1 MNPTQKAV
9 SDSYVFPRLDTRDK
23 NEKYHE
29 TFARSIVNRSIND
42 SWANDY
48 RLWEECYNFLENGTN
63 GELTQHLQKAE
74 DGSQLPAPWISLNTV
89 PVKIDLL
96 LGELEARG
104 YEIKVKALNKE
115 AVSRKLEEK
124 ERLRVERR
132 LQPVMQEIEAQ
143 TGLPTAPDEYIPQT
157 DKELDEYID
166 LNFKDKAEIIMESAL
181 KYLAKKNDWD
191 EERRLLFRD
200 VLATGRCYVRNEI
213 VKGVPRARR
222 VSPLQM
228 VVDPSCKTDTLEDAT
243 YFGEIEYLSIAA
255 AAERYNLTDEEIQQV
270 YNSYTSWVSAG
281 SGVSQNA
288 VDNYAFRTINN
299 GRLKWFKEV
308 NGQLRVLVIRSVW
321 DDYKILQHKNEVNEK
336 YGTEHLQ
343 EITDKVR
350 NRDASKIITNKM
362 EVWRQCTI
370 IGGKII
376 REWGECPNQARNL
389 NDLEVTEPPYKGWIP
404 NFSTGRGVSKVEQ
417 MASIQLMKDITMY
430 NMSVAMTRAGAKG
443 MVYDLAQVP
452 AGWTPEQAMKY
463 MRVFGVMF
471 INSKEAQFQVG
482 ASSPFKEFDMTLSD
496 SIAQY
501 LEIMRFHDN
510 EMDKISG
517 VSPERQG
524 VLPGSSTSPTAQQSA
539 LTQSNL
545 ITAPYFN
552 GFMRFNQ
559 RVLNQQAKLAAIVF
573 AHSPEL
579 FAPIIGD
586 TGVDFLK
593 EHLDLE
599 LQEYGAF
606 VSAMPPMY
614 QDRRY
619 LEGALN
625 IALQGDPT
633 FVNDYLA
640 IMMESDL
647 SVAVRKFQRKSALR
661 KIFEQQQM
669 QAQAERDEA
678 LQERIAALEAQSQQ
692 NAQQTQLTDTNL
704 KNQGQMERTL
714 ATGRTKLASDKLKL
728 MGDAMKTQAML
739 NKPQPAKATK

>member
-1 MNPTQKAV
+1 MATPSQQAV
-9 SDSYVFPRLDTRDK
+9 SDGYSFPRLDSRDK
-23 NEKYHE
+23 NKDYHE
-29 TFARSIVNRSIND
+29 KFARAIVNRSIDD
-42 SWANDY
+42 SYANSY
-48 RLWEECYNFLENGTN
+48 NLFEECYKFLDHGTD
-63 GELTQHLQKAE
+63 GKLTEHLQVAE
-74 DGSQLPAPWISLNTV
+74 DKTALPAPWISLNTI

-115 AVSRKLEEK
+115 AISRKLEEK

-132 LQPVMQEIEAQ
+132 LQPVMQEIQAQ
-143 TGLPTAPDEYIPQT
+143 TGMPTAPDEYIPQT

-166 LNFKDKAEIIMESAL
+166 LTFKDKAEIIMESAL

-200 VLATGRCYVRNEI
+200 VLVTGRCFVRNEI

-222 VSPLQM
+222 ISPLQM

-243 YFGEIEYLSIAA
+243 YFGEIEYLSLAA
-255 AAERYNLTDEEIQQV
+255 AAERYNLTDDELQQV
-270 YNSYTSWVSAG
+270 RTSYNQWVTAG
-281 SGVSQNA
+281 SGTAQNSA
-288 VDNYAFRTINN
+288 DNYAFRTIAN

-308 NGQLRVLVIRSVW
+308 DGQLRVLVTRAVW
-321 DDYKILQHKNEVNEK
+321 DDYKILQHKNEINEK

-376 REWGECPNQARNL
+376 REWGECVNQARSL
-389 NDLEVTEPPYKGWIP
+389 KDLEIAEPPYKGWIP
-404 NFSTGRGVSKVEQ
+404 NFATGRGVSKVEQ

-443 MVYDLAQVP
+443 MVYDLAMVP
-452 AGWTPEQAMKY
+452 AGWSPEQAMKY

-471 INSKEAQFQVG
+471 INSKESQLMPG
-482 ASSPFKEFDMTLSD
+482 ATNTFKEFDMTLSD
-496 SIAQY
+496 SIKQY

-559 RVLNQQAKLAAIVF
+559 RVLNQQAKLASISF
-573 AHSPEL
+573 AHAPEL
-579 FAPIIGD
+579 FAPIISE

-593 EHLDLE
+593 ENIDLE
-599 LQEYGAF
+599 LQELGIF
-606 VSAMPPMY
+606 VSAMPPMFS
-614 QDRRY
+614 DRRY
-619 LEGALN
+619 LENALN
-625 IALQGDPT
+625 IVLQNDPA
-633 FVNDYLA
+633 FISEYLS

-647 SVAVRKFQRKSALR
+647 SVAVRRFQRKTTLR
-661 KIFEQQQM
+661 KIYAEQQA
-669 QAQAERDEA
+669 QAQAEQDRA
-678 LQERIAALEAQSQQ
+678 LQERIAALEQQAQLQ
-692 NAQQTQLTDTNL
+692 AQQTQLADTTL
-704 KNQGQMERTL
+704 KNEGQDRRAL
-714 ATGRTKLASDKLKL
+714 ISSRTKLSGDKLKL
-728 MGDAMKTQAML
+728 MSDSMKVQATL
-739 NKPQPAKATK
+739 NKPQPTKTK

>member
-1 MNPTQKAV
+1 MLNTNTTG
-9 SDSYVFPRLDTRDK
+9 SYVFPRLDSK
-23 NEKYHE
+23 EKGLKYHE
-29 TFARSIVNRSIND
+29 AFGRAIINHCIND
-42 SWANDY
+42 SYANDY

-63 GELTQHLQKAE
+63 GDLTQHLQKNE
-74 DGSQLPAPWISLNTV
+74 DGTQNNAYWISLNGV
-89 PVKIDLL
+89 PAKIDLL

-115 AVSRKLEEK
+115 AISRKLEEK

-143 TGLPTAPDEYIPQT
+143 TGMPTSPDEYIPQT
-157 DKELDEYID
+157 EKELDEYID

-181 KYLAKKNDWD
+181 KYLAKKNGWD

-200 VLATGRCYVRNEI
+200 VLATGRCFVRNEI

-243 YFGEIEYLSIAA
+243 YFGEIEYMSIAS
-255 AAERYNLTDEEIQQV
+255 AAERYNLSEDEIQQV
-270 YNSYTSWVSAG
+270 YTSYNQWMTAGAGTAQNSADS
-281 SGVSQNA
+281 
-288 VDNYAFRTINN
+288 YAFRTIANN
-299 GRLKWFKEV
+299 RLKWFKEID
-308 NGQLRVLVIRSVW
+308 GQLRVLVIRAVW

-370 IGGKII
+370 IGGKIV
-376 REWGECPNQARNL
+376 REAGECVNQARSL
-389 NDLEVTEPPYKGWIP
+389 NDLEVAEPPYKGWIP
-404 NFSTGRGVSKVEQ
+404 NFATGRGVSKVEQ

-443 MVYDLAQVP
+443 MSFDLAKVP
-452 AGWTPEQAMKY
+452 AGWSPEQVMKY

-471 INSKEAQFQVG
+471 FNSKEAQFQVG
-482 ASSPFKEFDMTLSD
+482 QGDGFKEFDMTLSD

-545 ITAPYFN
+545 ITAPYYN
-552 GFMRFNQ
+552 GFMRFNE

-606 VSAMPPMY
+606 VSAMPPMFA
-614 QDRRY
+614 DRRY

-625 IALQGDPT
+625 IVLQGDPT

-640 IMMESDL
+640 IMMEQDL

-661 KIFEQQQM
+661 KIYAEQ
-669 QAQAERDEA
+669 QAQAQAQQEQA
-678 LQERIAALEAQSQQ
+678 LQERVAALEAQSQQ
-692 NAQQTQLTDTNL
+692 QALQAQLAETQM
-704 KNQGQMERTL
+704 KNEGQMERTL
-714 ATGRTKLASDKLKL
+714 ATGRVKLSSDKLKL
-728 MGDAMKTQAML
+728 MGDAMKTQATL
-739 NKPQPAKATK
+739 NKPQPSKAK